1 MQEYIEVFRV
11 EAKSLLK
18 NFRENN
24 DKAIARC
31 QAVFGEKTDLSLMNM
46 QHVIAKEYGFNDW
59 NELSKA
65 EDWQLAEALI
75 KAKNKEFVSPF
86 KLWYGGKFVTG
97 YEKGEYKLHK
107 PEDYRIDMKNFIN
120 ERGYSDLTFEH
131 LDVSNYDLSN
141 LNILNVRYAEDTKW
155 PEDENKL
162 PKGFRPLEFLEYRK
176 NPGLGIR
183 RLHRQGV
190 DGKGRKVAIIDSW
203 QLFDHL
209 EYHNQLKGYEE
220 IHINPEKYDGGRL
233 GAVVSALVGKTCGIA
248 PKAELYYYA
257 VDDTNRTQVYYA
269 EAIRKVC
276 ELHKKLIS
284 EGKSGIDAILI
295 LRGISF
301 NGFSGEDGYVEAVQA
316 AQEATKLGIWCRIG
330 PAVFKNHGMWHEERV
345 YCKFDGNVDNP
356 DDFILD
362 EQSALNRIPSKQ
374 EEVFRNSLCFP
385 GGGWTVALDVK
396 MNEYA
401 FSAKNGPFFAAYI
414 VGLYLLAK
422 GVKPDLTPEEYWDV
436 GLKTGDYRDGIGV
449 IVNPQRL
456 INELKK

>member
-1 MQEYIEVFRV
+1 MQEYIEVFRC

-18 NFRENN
+18 NFQNNEENTVT
-24 DKAIARC
+24 RC
-31 QAVFGEKTDLSLMNM
+31 QVVFGDKTDLSLMNM

-59 NELSKA
+59 NELIHS

-75 KAKNKEFVSPF
+75 KEKNKEFVSPF
-86 KLWYGGKFVTG
+86 KLWYGGKTVTG

-107 PEDYRIDMKNFIN
+107 PEDRQIDMDNFVN
-120 ERGYSDLTFEH
+120 RSGYSYLPLEH
-131 LDVSNYDLSN
+131 LDVSEHDLSK
-141 LNILNVRYAEDTKW
+141 LDILNVRYAEDTRW
-155 PEDENKL
+155 PDDANKL
-162 PKGFRPLEFLEYRK
+162 PKYFKPKEFLEYRK

-183 RLHRQGV
+183 KLHKQEI
-190 DGKGRKVAIIDSW
+190 DGRGRKVAIIDSF

-220 IHINPEKYDGGRL
+220 IHIDPENYGGGRL
-233 GAVVSALVGKTCGIA
+233 GGFVSALVGKTCGVA
-248 PKAELYYYA
+248 PKAEVYYYA
-257 VDDTNRTQVYYA
+257 VDAANRTQVYYA

-284 EGKSGIDAILI
+284 EGKSGIDVILM

-301 NGFSGEDGYVEAVQA
+301 EGFSDEDGYVEAIQA

-330 PAVFKNHGMWHEERV
+330 PSRFKENGMWREERV
-345 YCKFDGNVDNP
+345 YCKFGGDVDNFN
-356 DDFILD
+356 DFELD
-362 EQSALNRIPSKQ
+362 EQSVLTRMPLVQ
-374 EEVFRNSLCFP
+374 EDLFRNSLCFP

-396 MNEYA
+396 MNEYV
-401 FSAKNGPFFAAYI
+401 FSAKNSPFHAAYM

-422 GVKPDLTPEEYWDV
+422 SVKPNLTPTEYFSL
-436 GLKTGDYRDGIGV
+436 GIETGDFRKGV
-449 IVNPQRL
+449 GTIVNPQRL